1 MKIKSQNPTKTT
13 MDDVSN
19 LADLS
24 QKQLKKGSNKSSKSL
39 VKG

>member
-24 QKQLKKGSNKSSKSL
+24 QKKAIKKAKTC
-39 VKG
+39 